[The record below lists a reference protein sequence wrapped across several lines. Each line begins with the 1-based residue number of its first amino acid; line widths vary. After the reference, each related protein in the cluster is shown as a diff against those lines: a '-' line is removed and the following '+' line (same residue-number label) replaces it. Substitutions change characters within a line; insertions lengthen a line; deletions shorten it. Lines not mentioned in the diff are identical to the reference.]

1 MIRRPPRTTRTDTL
15 FPYTTLFRSDRRI
28 AHGAGV
34 DALPHSGCR
43 AMVKALTRSSLNQPR
58 YAAIERLPPL
68 PRALFL
74 LHNFYGVDVEAMAD
88 TLGNDSDTIAACL
101 ADARAI
107 LRAHVCYTDPVPG
120 VRPTTATLQA
130 RLQQDYRCSLA

>member
-1 MIRRPPRTTRTDTL
+1 MNRRPPRSTRTDPL
-15 FPYTTLFRSDRRI
+15 FPYTTLFRSQRRDRRI
-28 AHGAGV
+28 SHGAGV

-74 LHNFYGVDVEAMAD
+74 LHNFYGVDVEAMAA
-88 TLGNDSDTIAACL
+88 TLGHDSDTIAACL
-101 ADARAI
+101 ADARPI
-107 LRAHVCYTDPVPG
+107 IRAHVCHTDPRPR
-120 VRPTTATLQA
+120 VRPPPPTPQT
-130 RLQQDYRCSLA
+130 

>member
-1 MIRRPPRTTRTDTL
+1 
-15 FPYTTLFRSDRRI
+15 
-28 AHGAGV
+28 
-34 DALPHSGCR
+34 
-43 AMVKALTRSSLNQPR
+43 MVKALTRSSRNQPR

-74 LHNFYGVDVEAMAD
+74 LHNFYGVDVEAMAG

-120 VRPTTATLQA
+120 VRPPTATLQA
-130 RLQQDYRCSLA
+130 RLQQDYRCSLATTFAERDRKSTRLNSSH